1 MGKGKE
7 GLSLADRWGGIQE
20 NHLWSSEKATWS
32 HKLVYHSSV
41 WEFPRQQ
48 TCSSVSAP
56 ISGEKTRAGEM
67 NSRVRTAGKFT
78 PVFCESNEHC
88 REQLGLSYLTW
99 IPLRRETIIQT
110 CTPRSGK
117 TEWGHCPPQISLK
130 SYTSPKRSLQMPTM
144 LGPLIYKLEKQ
155 NN

>member
-110 CTPRSGK
+110 WTPRSGK
-117 TEWGHCPPQISLK
+117 TEVTALPRSLWNHTQAQRGAFRCLPCWDHW
-130 SYTSPKRSLQMPTM
+130 YTS
-144 LGPLIYKLEKQ
+144 
-155 NN
+155 